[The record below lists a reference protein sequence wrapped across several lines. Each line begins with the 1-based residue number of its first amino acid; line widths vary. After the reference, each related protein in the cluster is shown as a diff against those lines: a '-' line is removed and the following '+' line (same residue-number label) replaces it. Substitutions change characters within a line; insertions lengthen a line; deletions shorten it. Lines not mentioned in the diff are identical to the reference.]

1 VRGASWAYP
10 KAEDH
15 GSNIAG
21 QGPCIAA
28 KAATQCPLW
37 GFTSRPTSEQGIC
50 ACGCLLSSRRFGGE
64 RFFKSDGGT
73 HERSSTGSVCES
85 YFVADGTSCVK
96 EQWLSGGCKESG
108 ASCHSAGPR
117 SGGVASH
124 W

>member
-1 VRGASWAYP
+1 RGASWAYP

-37 GFTSRPTSEQGIC
+37 GVTSRPTSEQGIC

-64 RFFKSDGGT
+64 RFFKRPGGSLKRLRLSASVRAILSPMERPALKNSDV
-73 HERSSTGSVCES
+73 RR
-85 YFVADGTSCVK
+85 
-96 EQWLSGGCKESG
+96 L
-108 ASCHSAGPR
+108 
-117 SGGVASH
+117 
-124 W
+124 